1 MFSLSVIIL
10 THCYQNSSQNN
21 NKDNKSTPPKF
32 NNNRILND
40 IDKILDKNESLNK
53 IVKDWCKKN
62 DVKNEKLLSFIKG
75 IDDKNFYKYFS
86 NKKN

>member
-1 MFSLSVIIL
+1 MGKFLFSLSVIIL
-10 THCYQNSSQNN
+10 THCSQNSSQNN

-53 IVKDWCKKN
+53 IVKDW
-62 DVKNEKLLSFIKG
+62 DEQIKRDNN
-75 IDDKNFYKYFS
+75 IRDNIENNYKS
-86 NKKN
+86 SS